1 MRQAQ
6 ICRWRENHGRGWG
19 STIYSGLRIEI
30 EGEHILISNLS
41 HGLRAF
47 RMTTSHH
54 YEFIGNSSTVDVPDE
69 FVDAV
74 SGAIAADDE
83 FRKWTPDFEL
93 LMVN

>member
-1 MRQAQ
+1 
-6 ICRWRENHGRGWG
+6 
-19 STIYSGLRIEI
+19 
-30 EGEHILISNLS
+30 
-41 HGLRAF
+41 
-47 RMTTSHH
+47 MTTSHH